1 MMDNHQIVLGTMIK
15 VSNLLIYLFL
25 IIVCYIITNWFLMW
39 NILKIK
45 NIEILFLYHYIIYKN
60 SKLLK
65 RSTKILRIELLS
77 EALKVNVI
85 FEL

>member
-1 MMDNHQIVLGTMIK
+1 MDNHQIVLGTMIK